1 MSCPLADC
9 PKAGVVEMPHW
20 RTHRASSTPA
30 STCSLGRDAER
41 VSRPRLIELKGVGR
55 MSTRERAL
63 DRNVTGRTFASFS
76 VAFIVAAIVAIGCSR
91 EEPTTPS
98 GGTADYRQVAL
109 EFARSLA
116 AREYPKAYAMMSQG
130 YRQNRTLDEL
140 RVGFEAIVPRDWGAI
155 GPIEVSQTMTSWPA
169 KQPSDVGW
177 AYVSIG
183 GEVYSEAV
191 MVVVTSENGEARI
204 REVEFGRP

>member
-1 MSCPLADC
+1 M
-9 PKAGVVEMPHW
+9 
-20 RTHRASSTPA
+20 T
-30 STCSLGRDAER
+30 
-41 VSRPRLIELKGVGR
+41 
-55 MSTRERAL
+55 
-63 DRNVTGRTFASFS
+63 
-76 VAFIVAAIVAIGCSR
+76 AAIVMFGCSR

-98 GGTADYRQVAL
+98 GNTADYRQIAL

-130 YRQNRTLDEL
+130 YRQNSTVDEL
-140 RVGFEAIVPRDWGAI
+140 QSAFEAIVPMNWGPI
-155 GPIEVSQTMTSWPA
+155 GPIEVGETMTSWPG

-183 GEVYSEAV
+183 GDLYSEAV
-191 MVVVTSENGEARI
+191 IVVVSSENGAAKI